1 MDNIMQLILL
11 LPVLLLSLSL
21 HELSHGYASYLM
33 GDPTAKNAG
42 RLTLNPLSHL
52 DPVGALVLIMT
63 QRFGWAKPVPINPR
77 YYDNPRRD
85 MMLVS
90 FAGPASN
97 LVLAAFFA
105 IIINIMPLLTGQSL
119 AGLLYGMRGNTMITI
134 VNFLYLAIMINI
146 SLAIFNLLPFP
157 PLDGSKILRGV
168 LPPKFDRYF
177 NKLEGPIGML
187 VILVLA
193 YSGLLWSVIGPV
205 VNGILNL
212 LVFF

>member
-21 HELSHGYASYLM
+21 HELSHGYASYMM

-42 RLTLNPLSHL
+42 RLTLNPLAHL
-52 DPVGALVLIMT
+52 DPIGALVLIMT
-63 QRFGWAKPVPINPR
+63 RRFGWAKPVPINPR

-85 MMLVS
+85 LMLVS

-97 LVLAAFFA
+97 LALAAFFA
-105 IIINIMPLLTGQSL
+105 IIINIMPLITGQSL
-119 AGLLYGMRGNTMITI
+119 VGLLYGMRGNTMIII

-168 LPPKFDRYF
+168 LPAKFDRYF
-177 NKLEGPIGML
+177 NVLEGPMGML

-193 YSGLLWSVIGPV
+193 YSGVLWAIIGPV

>member
-11 LPVLLLSLSL
+11 LPVLLLSLSI
-21 HELSHGYASYLM
+21 HELSHGYASYKM

-42 RLTLNPLSHL
+42 RLTLNPLAHL

-97 LVLAAFFA
+97 LTLAAFFA
-105 IIINIMPLLTGQSL
+105 IIINMMPLITGQPL
-119 AGLLYGMRGNTMITI
+119 MGLLYGTRGNIMITV

-168 LPPKFDRYF
+168 LPAKYDRYF

-193 YSGLLWSVIGPV
+193 YSGILWSIIGPV

-212 LVFF
+212 LVIF

>member
-1 MDNIMQLILL
+1 MQLILL

-21 HELSHGYASYLM
+21 HELSHGYASYMM

-42 RLTLNPLSHL
+42 RLTLNPLAHL
-52 DPVGALVLIMT
+52 DPIGALVLIMT
-63 QRFGWAKPVPINPR
+63 RRFGWAKPVPINPR

-85 MMLVS
+85 LMLVS

-97 LVLAAFFA
+97 LALAAFFA
-105 IIINIMPLLTGQSL
+105 IIINIMPLITGQSL
-119 AGLLYGMRGNTMITI
+119 VGLLYGMRGNTMIII

-168 LPPKFDRYF
+168 LPAKFDRYF
-177 NKLEGPIGML
+177 NVLEGPMGML

-193 YSGLLWSVIGPV
+193 YSGVLWAIIGPV

>member
-1 MDNIMQLILL
+1 VDNIMQLILL

-21 HELSHGYASYLM
+21 HELSHGYASYMM

-42 RLTLNPLSHL
+42 RLTLNPLAHL
-52 DPVGALVLIMT
+52 DPIGALVLIMT
-63 QRFGWAKPVPINPR
+63 RRFGWAKPVPINPR

-85 MMLVS
+85 LMLVS

-97 LVLAAFFA
+97 LALAAFFA
-105 IIINIMPLLTGQSL
+105 IIINIMPLITGQSL
-119 AGLLYGMRGNTMITI
+119 VGLLYGMRGNTMIII

-168 LPPKFDRYF
+168 LPAKFDRYF
-177 NKLEGPIGML
+177 NVLEGPMGML

-193 YSGLLWSVIGPV
+193 YSGVLWAIIGPV